1 MMRAD
6 VQVAI
11 LAAVREIQASRRASR
26 QVPDHA
32 LVIGDGIL
40 DRMSEMYG
48 RDVFYEALM
57 TMVEDG
63 TIEAGPTI
71 RDTYLREVITHK
83 DLSI

>member
-1 MMRAD
+1 MLWWRRWWEIETVMMRAD

-11 LAAVREIQASRRASR
+11 LAAVREIQASRRAAR

-57 TMVEDG
+57 TMVED
-63 TIEAGPTI
+63 
-71 RDTYLREVITHK
+71 
-83 DLSI
+83 

>member
-1 MMRAD
+1 MRDD

-40 DRMSEMYG
+40 DRMSEEFG
-48 RDVFYEALM
+48 RAVFDEAL
-57 TMVEDG
+57 TAMVEAG
-63 TIEAGPTI
+63 TIEAGPTM